1 MPEKMIDTL
10 PHLEN
15 FFRQHQI
22 NISNVQADL
31 ECEEYFGY
39 NFQLNKTNIKFRKAK
54 ITPKKIGQFVT
65 LWRRNANG
73 ITEPFNFKDD
83 FEFYIIYVE
92 RDEQKGFFFFSKQ
105 VLAEKQILINGT
117 KDGKRGFR
125 VYPSWDAPEN
135 KQAEKTQVWQSE
147 FFINLG
153 NEADVKKV
161 NSFFI

>member
-1 MPEKMIDTL
+1 MPEKRIDTL
-10 PHLEN
+10 PPLEN
-15 FFRQHQI
+15 FFREHQI

-39 NFQLNKTNIKFRKAK
+39 NFQLNTTKVKFRKAK

-65 LWRRNANG
+65 LWRRNADG
-73 ITEPFNFKDD
+73 ITEPFHFKDD

-92 RDEQKGFFFFSKQ
+92 RAEQKGFFFFSKQ

-125 VYPSWDAPEN
+125 VYPSWDIPEN
-135 KQAEKTQVWQSE
+135 RQAEKTLAWQSE
-147 FFINLG
+147 FFIDLTK
-153 NEADVKKV
+153 EADVEIKRLLAH
-161 NSFFI
+161 